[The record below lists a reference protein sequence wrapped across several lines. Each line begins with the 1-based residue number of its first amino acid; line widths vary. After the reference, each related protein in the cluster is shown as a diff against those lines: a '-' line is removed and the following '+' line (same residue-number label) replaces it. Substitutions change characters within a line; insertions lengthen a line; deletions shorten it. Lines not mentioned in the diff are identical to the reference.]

1 MSNYCDS
8 LHTYA
13 LANRCFP
20 LYSPKKYIMKAWL
33 ADIKIYVGE
42 TPLGKRYFT
51 PLELNT
57 GLRFMDIIT
66 GTMYTPN
73 GQCLS
78 SSYLKV
84 NSFTVLNADITKLVN
99 ELVKSKRGVNN

>member
-13 LANRCFP
+13 LTNRCFP

-33 ADIKIYVGE
+33 IDKKIYVGE

-57 GLRFMDIIT
+57 GSRFMDIIT

-78 SSYLKV
+78 SNYLKV
-84 NSFTVLNADITKLVN
+84 NSFDVLSADLNILLN
-99 ELVKSKRGVNN
+99 DLLSKRGLGG